1 MIAATLL
8 PYLLVDSAA
17 RYPDRSAVVDRD
29 KAMTYRELD
38 AASARLAG
46 ELAARGVGAGER
58 VGLYLDKSLA
68 AIVGV
73 WGVLRAGAA
82 YVPLDVASPVKRVA
96 GIVDNGELCGI
107 LAGTKRWSAL
117 AAALAE
123 RPRWVGLSREGA
135 RPAEAG
141 FDIER
146 PEPRQSPR
154 PDDCAATGFPDPARA
169 SGHATAGQRADA
181 GDADPSRAAY
191 ILYTS
196 GSTGQPKGVVLS
208 HRAALSFVD
217 WAATATELESADI
230 VSSHAPL
237 HFDLS
242 VFDLFAA
249 CRAGA
254 TVMLVPPEL
263 NVFPRNLADWI
274 AAQRISVWY
283 SVPSL
288 LARLALSGGL
298 ERHDF
303 SRLRQIIF
311 AGEVFP
317 VAHLRRLREQIPGAR
332 YWNWYG
338 PTETNVCTA
347 YRVDA
352 LPVEQTAPV
361 PIGPACANCK
371 LLVVDDAG
379 SVCAPGDTG
388 ELYVSGPS
396 VMTGYHAMPDATAGA
411 LVTRSEAGGKSV
423 WYRTGDLVRED
434 GAGLLHLLGRRD
446 GMVKSRGYRIE
457 LGEIESA
464 LHQHPGVA
472 EAAAVALPDEE
483 SGNVIR
489 AAAVAR
495 AGHALDAGQLRA
507 FCAERLPAYM
517 IPLSIA
523 VRGSLPRG
531 STGKVDRLRLREEL
545 SRA

>member
-1 MIAATLL
+1 MLDQLL
-8 PYLLVDSAA
+8 IESAA
-17 RYPDRSAVVDRD
+17 RYPDRTAVIDGPESIS
-29 KAMTYRELD
+29 YRELEE
-38 AASARLAG
+38 ASGRLAG
-46 ELAARGVGAGER
+46 ELAARGAGPGNR
-58 VGLYLDKSLA
+58 VGLYLDKSLH
-68 AIVGV
+68 AIVAL

-82 YVPLDVASPVKRVA
+82 YVPLDIASPVKRVA
-96 GIVDNGELCGI
+96 RIVENGELSGI
-107 LAGTKRWSAL
+107 LATPKRWSTLAPAL
-117 AAALAE
+117 GFPPGFVGVARAAQRPVEIGFAFESAGSSVQSAQRRAAAEE
-123 RPRWVGLSREGA
+123 R
-135 RPAEAG
+135 
-141 FDIER
+141 
-146 PEPRQSPR
+146 
-154 PDDCAATGFPDPARA
+154 
-169 SGHATAGQRADA
+169 
-181 GDADPSRAAY
+181 DPSRAAY

-217 WAATATELESADI
+217 WAAETTDLAPTDVL
-230 VSSHAPL
+230 SSHAPL

-242 VFDLFAA
+242 VFDLFAG

-254 TVMLVPPEL
+254 SVALVPPGL

-274 AAQRISVWY
+274 AAQGITVWY

-288 LARLALSGGL
+288 LARLALSGAL
-298 ERHDF
+298 ERHDW
-303 SRLRQIIF
+303 SQLRQIIF

-347 YRVDA
+347 YAVDA
-352 LPVEQTAPV
+352 LPAEQTSPV
-361 PIGPACANCK
+361 PIGTACANSK

-379 SVCAPGDTG
+379 SVCAPGEAG

-396 VMTGYHAMPDATAGA
+396 LMSGYQAMPEATAHA
-411 LVTRSEAGGKSV
+411 LVARGEGSDSGP

-434 GAGLLHLLGRRD
+434 AGGLLHLLGRRD
-446 GMVKSRGYRIE
+446 GMIKSRGYRIE
-457 LGEIESA
+457 LGEIESV
-464 LHQHPGVA
+464 LHQHPAVA
-472 EAAAVALPDEE
+472 EAAAIALPDEE
-483 SGNVIR
+483 SGHVIR

-495 AGHALDAGQLRA
+495 TGEALDAGKLRA

-531 STGKVDRLRLREEL
+531 STGKVDRRRLYEEL
-545 SRA
+545 SHG

>member
-1 MIAATLL
+1 MLL
-8 PYLLVDSAA
+8 HHLLLEGSA
-17 RYPDRSAVVDRD
+17 RYPDRTAVTDRTQSL
-29 KAMTYRELD
+29 TYRELD
-38 AASARLAG
+38 AASARLAD
-46 ELAARGVGAGER
+46 ELAARGVGPGSR
-58 VGLYLDKSLA
+58 VGLYLDKSLH
-68 AIVGV
+68 AIIAL

-96 GIVDNGELCGI
+96 RIVENGELCGI
-107 LAGTKRWSAL
+107 LAAPKRWPAL
-117 AAALAE
+117 APALA
-123 RPRWVGLSREGA
+123 RAPAFVGLAQAAAQPAELGFGFEAADSRRTRTANRGA
-135 RPAEAG
+135 RAEENDGA
-141 FDIER
+141 
-146 PEPRQSPR
+146 
-154 PDDCAATGFPDPARA
+154 
-169 SGHATAGQRADA
+169 
-181 GDADPSRAAY
+181 RAAY

-217 WAATATELESADI
+217 WAAETTQLSPADV

-242 VFDLFAA
+242 VFDIFAT

-254 TVMLVPPEL
+254 TVALVPPEL

-274 AAQRISVWY
+274 AQQRITVWY

-288 LARLALSGGL
+288 LSRLALSGGL
-298 ERHDF
+298 ERHDW
-303 SRLRQIIF
+303 SRLRQIVF

-347 YRVDA
+347 YAVDA
-352 LPVEQTAPV
+352 LPPEQTAPV
-361 PIGPACANCK
+361 PIGTACANSK
-371 LLVVDDAG
+371 LLVVNDAG
-379 SVCAPGDTG
+379 SECAPGETG

-396 VMTGYHAMPDATAGA
+396 VMTGYQAMPEATAQA
-411 LVTRSEAGGKSV
+411 LVARGERGDAPL
-423 WYRTGDLVRED
+423 WYRTGDLVRADAE
-434 GAGLLHLLGRRD
+434 GLLHLVGRRD
-446 GMVKSRGYRIE
+446 GMIKSRGYRIE
-457 LGEIESA
+457 LGEIESV

-472 EAAAVALPDEE
+472 EAAAIALPDEE
-483 SGNVIR
+483 SGQVIH

-495 AGHALDAGQLRA
+495 AGHSLDGGELRA

-531 STGKVDRLRLREEL
+531 STGKVDRPRLRAEL
-545 SRA
+545 SRG

>member
-1 MIAATLL
+1 MLDHLL
-8 PYLLVDSAA
+8 IESAA
-17 RYPDRSAVVDRD
+17 RYPDRTAVVDG
-29 KAMTYRELD
+29 AESISYRELD
-38 AASARLAG
+38 ESSARLAS
-46 ELAARGVGAGER
+46 ELVARGAGPGSR
-58 VGLYLDKSLA
+58 VGLYLDKSLH
-68 AIVGV
+68 AIVAV

-96 GIVDNGELCGI
+96 RIVENGELCGI
-107 LAGTKRWSAL
+107 LSTPKWWSMLAPAL
-117 AAALAE
+117 ASPPAF
-123 RPRWVGLSREGA
+123 VG
-135 RPAEAG
+135 
-141 FDIER
+141 I
-146 PEPRQSPR
+146 
-154 PDDCAATGFPDPARA
+154 ARA
-169 SGHATAGQRADA
+169 TQQPVEIGFAFEEFDTSRIPAADCGAG
-181 GDADPSRAAY
+181 GEEHDPSRTAY

-217 WAATATELESADI
+217 WAAETIALGPTDV

-242 VFDLFAA
+242 VFDLFAS

-254 TVMLVPPEL
+254 CVVLVPPGL

-274 AAQRISVWY
+274 AARRITVWY

-298 ERHDF
+298 ERHDW
-303 SRLRQIIF
+303 SQLRQIIF

-347 YRVDA
+347 YAVDA
-352 LPVEQTAPV
+352 LPAEQTAPA
-361 PIGPACANCK
+361 PIGTACANSK
-371 LLVVDDAG
+371 LLVVNDAG
-379 SVCAPGDTG
+379 SVCGPGETG

-396 VMTGYHAMPDATAGA
+396 LMTGYQAMPEATARAFVARREGTEGA
-411 LVTRSEAGGKSV
+411 L

-434 GAGLLHLLGRRD
+434 ATGLLHLLGRRD
-446 GMVKSRGYRIE
+446 GMIKSRGYRIE
-457 LGEIESA
+457 LGEIESV
-464 LHQHPGVA
+464 LHQHPAVA
-472 EAAAVALPDEE
+472 EAAAIALPDEE
-483 SGNVIR
+483 SGHVIR

-495 AGHALDAGQLRA
+495 AGQALDAGKLRA

-517 IPLSIA
+517 IPLSIT

-531 STGKVDRLRLREEL
+531 STGKVDRLQLREEL

>member
-1 MIAATLL
+1 VPAAEGSLTNPTMLDHLL
-8 PYLLVDSAA
+8 IESAT
-17 RYPDRSAVVDRD
+17 RYPDRTAVVDG
-29 KAMTYRELD
+29 AESISYRELD
-38 AASARLAG
+38 DASARLAS
-46 ELAARGVGAGER
+46 ELVALGAGPGNR
-58 VGLYLDKSLA
+58 VGLYLDKSLH
-68 AIVGV
+68 AIVAV

-82 YVPLDVASPVKRVA
+82 YVPLDVASPVKRVSR
-96 GIVDNGELCGI
+96 IVENGDLCGI
-107 LAGTKRWSAL
+107 LSSSKRWPALGPAL
-117 AAALAE
+117 ALPPAF
-123 RPRWVGLSREGA
+123 VGIA
-135 RPAEAG
+135 RATRQPAEIGFAFERSKASHVPAANRGAG
-141 FDIER
+141 
-146 PEPRQSPR
+146 SV
-154 PDDCAATGFPDPARA
+154 
-169 SGHATAGQRADA
+169 GH
-181 GDADPSRAAY
+181 DPSRPAY

-217 WAATATELESADI
+217 WAAETAALGPTDVL
-230 VSSHAPL
+230 SSHAPL

-242 VFDLFAA
+242 VFDVFAS

-254 TVMLVPPEL
+254 CVTLVPPGL
-263 NVFPRNLADWI
+263 NVFPRNLADWM
-274 AAQRISVWY
+274 AAQQITVWY

-298 ERHDF
+298 ERHDW

-347 YRVDA
+347 YAVDA
-352 LPVEQTAPV
+352 LPPEQTAPV
-361 PIGPACANCK
+361 PIGTACANSK
-371 LLVVDDAG
+371 LLIVNDAG
-379 SVCAPGDTG
+379 TVCGPGETG

-396 VMTGYHAMPDATAGA
+396 LMTGYQAMPEATAHALVARGERGDGA
-411 LVTRSEAGGKSV
+411 L

-434 GAGLLHLLGRRD
+434 AAGLLHLLGRRD
-446 GMVKSRGYRIE
+446 GMIKSRGYRIE
-457 LGEIESA
+457 LGEIESV
-464 LHQHPGVA
+464 LHQHPAVA
-472 EAAAVALPDEE
+472 EAAAIALPDEE
-483 SGNVIR
+483 SGHVIR

-495 AGHALDAGQLRA
+495 AGQALDAGKLRA

-531 STGKVDRLRLREEL
+531 STGKVDRLQLYEEL
-545 SRA
+545 SRG

>member
-1 MIAATLL
+1 MLDQLL
-8 PYLLVDSAA
+8 IESAA
-17 RYPDRSAVVDRD
+17 RYPDRTAVIDGPESIS
-29 KAMTYRELD
+29 YRELEE
-38 AASARLAG
+38 ASARLAG
-46 ELAARGVGAGER
+46 ELAARGAGPGNR
-58 VGLYLDKSLA
+58 VGLYLDKSLH
-68 AIVGV
+68 AIVAL

-82 YVPLDVASPVKRVA
+82 YVPLDIASPVKRVA
-96 GIVDNGELCGI
+96 RIVENGELSGI
-107 LAGTKRWSAL
+107 LATPKRWSTLAPAL
-117 AAALAE
+117 GFPPGFVGVARAAQRPVEIGFAFESDGSSVQGAQRRAAAEE
-123 RPRWVGLSREGA
+123 R
-135 RPAEAG
+135 
-141 FDIER
+141 
-146 PEPRQSPR
+146 
-154 PDDCAATGFPDPARA
+154 
-169 SGHATAGQRADA
+169 
-181 GDADPSRAAY
+181 DPSRAAY

-217 WAATATELESADI
+217 WAAETTDLVPTD
-230 VSSHAPL
+230 VLSSHAPL

-242 VFDLFAA
+242 VFDLFAG

-254 TVMLVPPEL
+254 SVALVPPGL

-274 AAQRISVWY
+274 AAQGITVWY

-288 LARLALSGGL
+288 LARLALSGAL
-298 ERHDF
+298 ERHDW
-303 SRLRQIIF
+303 SQLRQIIF

-347 YRVDA
+347 YAVDA
-352 LPVEQTAPV
+352 LPAEQTSPV
-361 PIGPACANCK
+361 PIGTACANSK

-379 SVCAPGDTG
+379 SVCAPGEAG

-396 VMTGYHAMPDATAGA
+396 LMSGYQAMPEATAHA
-411 LVTRSEAGGKSV
+411 LVARGEGSDSGP

-434 GAGLLHLLGRRD
+434 AGGLLHLLGRRD
-446 GMVKSRGYRIE
+446 GMIKSRGYRIE
-457 LGEIESA
+457 LGEIESV
-464 LHQHPGVA
+464 LHQHPAVA
-472 EAAAVALPDEE
+472 EAAAIALPDEE
-483 SGNVIR
+483 SGHVIR

-495 AGHALDAGQLRA
+495 TGEALDAGKLRA

-531 STGKVDRLRLREEL
+531 STGKVDRRRLYEEL
-545 SRA
+545 SHG

>member
-1 MIAATLL
+1 MTGATTLPDLL
-8 PYLLVDSAA
+8 IESAA
-17 RYPDRSAVVDRD
+17 RHGDRSAVVDRGES
-29 KAMTYRELD
+29 MTYAELD

-46 ELAARGVGAGER
+46 ELSARGIGAGQR

-82 YVPLDVASPVKRVA
+82 YVPLDVASPVRRVA
-96 GIVDNGELCGI
+96 GIVDNSALCGI
-107 LAGTKRWSAL
+107 LSAGKRWSAL
-117 AAALAE
+117 APALAA
-123 RPRWVGLSREGA
+123 PPGFVGLAREGQ

-141 FDIER
+141 FNVEGA
-146 PEPRQSPR
+146 EPRR
-154 PDDCAATGFPDPARA
+154 ATLAAERA
-169 SGHATAGQRADA
+169 GAE
-181 GDADPSRAAY
+181 DADPARAAY

-217 WAATATELESADI
+217 WAATVTELRSTDI

-242 VFDLFAA
+242 VFDLFAT

-263 NVFPRNLADWI
+263 NAFPRNLAAWI

-298 ERHDF
+298 EPHDF
-303 SRLRQIIF
+303 SNLREIIF

-317 VAHLRRLREQIPGAR
+317 VAQLRRLREQIPGAG

-352 LPVEQTAPV
+352 LPPEQTAPV
-361 PIGPACANCK
+361 PIGEACSSCR
-371 LLVVDDAG
+371 LLIVDDAG
-379 SVCAPGDTG
+379 SVGAAGKTG
-388 ELYVSGPS
+388 ELWVSGPS
-396 VMTGYHAMPDATAGA
+396 VMTGYHAMPDATAEA
-411 LVTRSEAGGKSV
+411 LMARSETGEKIV
-423 WYRTGDLVRED
+423 WYRTGDLVRQD
-434 GAGLLHLLGRRD
+434 GEGLLHLVGRRD
-446 GMVKSRGYRIE
+446 GMIKSRGYRIE

-464 LHQHPGVA
+464 LNQHPGVA

-489 AAAVAR
+489 AVAVAR